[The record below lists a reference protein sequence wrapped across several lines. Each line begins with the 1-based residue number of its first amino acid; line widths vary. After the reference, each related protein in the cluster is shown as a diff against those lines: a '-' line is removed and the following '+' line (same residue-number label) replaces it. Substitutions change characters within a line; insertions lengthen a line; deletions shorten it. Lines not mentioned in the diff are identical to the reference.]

1 MIVIR
6 RKYLEEIVDMKKLPL
21 FEFSGQ
27 NYRWNTLKKMANI
40 WKEQK
45 KQSTNCR
52 TPLTKVM
59 LAIPAYNLGN
69 QKNIL

>member
-6 RKYLEEIVDMKKLPL
+6 RKYLEEIVDMKKSPS

-27 NYRWNTLKKMANI
+27 NHRWNTLKKMANI

-45 KQSTNCR
+45 KQGTNR
-52 TPLTKVM
+52 QTPLTKVL

-69 QKNIL
+69 QNKI